1 MLRREK
7 EKKEK
12 KKEGKTNTT
21 AWTENSNLRPR
32 EKLPC

>member
-12 KKEGKTNTT
+12 KEGKTNIT

-32 EKLPC
+32 EKLPY

>member
-7 EKKEK
+7 EKKE

-21 AWTENSNLRPR
+21 AWTENSNLRP
-32 EKLPC
+32 KLPC